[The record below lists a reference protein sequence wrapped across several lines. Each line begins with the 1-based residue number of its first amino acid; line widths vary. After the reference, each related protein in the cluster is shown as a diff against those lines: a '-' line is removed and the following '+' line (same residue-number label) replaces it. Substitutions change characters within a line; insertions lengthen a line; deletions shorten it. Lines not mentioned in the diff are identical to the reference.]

1 MTNYTKTKTEHT
13 KKIASHRDCL
23 GMEMA
28 KNIVELLF
36 VPIKKKKYS
45 RCFENRVLYL
55 RKELEKRQFMGFRL
69 ILLNYSVS
77 THTMI

>member
-36 VPIKKKKYS
+36 VPIKKKKNTVDASKIEYYTYVKS
-45 RCFENRVLYL
+45 
-55 RKELEKRQFMGFRL
+55 
-69 ILLNYSVS
+69 
-77 THTMI
+77 